1 MSLASLEKEKED
13 YKIPSGIIVSFSP
26 GAVELGMEMLPRV
39 ETTYG
44 NFLHFKVENLL
55 LVDP

>member
-26 GAVELGMEMLPRV
+26 GACELGMEREALV
-39 ETTYG
+39 ETTFGKY
-44 NFLHFKVENLL
+44 LHFQVENLL